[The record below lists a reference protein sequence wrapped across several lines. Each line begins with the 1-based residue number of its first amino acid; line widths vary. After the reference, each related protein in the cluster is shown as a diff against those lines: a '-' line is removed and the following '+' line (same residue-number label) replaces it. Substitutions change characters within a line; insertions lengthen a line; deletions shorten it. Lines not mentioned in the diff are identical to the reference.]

1 MSVTKCILLDKRLE
15 DCLAGVFPDSDS
27 RIRHAD
33 TESAPAVILRLESHS
48 QGNGAVFGEFY
59 SVAEQVEEYLPQ
71 PQAVQFQDRQAGGD
85 LLTVIEVL
93 FAYLFA
99 ENCRDLMKQFRKI
112 GRGRDDFRLFRFQL

>member
-1 MSVTKCILLDKRLE
+1 M
-15 DCLAGVFPDSDS
+15 
-27 RIRHAD
+27 
-33 TESAPAVILRLESHS
+33 ILRLESHS

-71 PQAVQFQDRQAGGD
+71 PQAVQFQDRQAGRD
-85 LLTVIEVL
+85 LLTVIEAL

-99 ENCRDLMKQFRKI
+99 ENCHDLMKQFRKI